1 MAGPEAIRENREGR
15 HSKIAPEMGY
25 NLDLGGISSLV
36 YIVVQPNES
45 IDSALKR
52 FNLKL
57 QQSGLLRE
65 LKEHSHYEKPSEKR
79 RRQRRRRSSRP

>member
-1 MAGPEAIRENREGR
+1 MALRVPHLVLCHTDCLAEAFEFLI
-15 HSKIAPEMGY
+15 Y
-25 NLDLGGISSLV
+25 V
-36 YIVVQPNES
+36 TVQSNES

-52 FNLKL
+52 FNMKL

-79 RRQRRRRSSRP
+79 RRLKRRRQSRQ

>member
-1 MAGPEAIRENREGR
+1 MIYV
-15 HSKIAPEMGY
+15 I
-25 NLDLGGISSLV
+25 
-36 YIVVQPNES
+36 VQPNES

-52 FNLKL
+52 FNMKM

-79 RRQRRRRSSRP
+79 RRLRRRRTTRH

>member
-1 MAGPEAIRENREGR
+1 LIQ
-15 HSKIAPEMGY
+15 
-25 NLDLGGISSLV
+25 V
-36 YIVVQPNES
+36 VVQPNES

-79 RRQRRRRSSRP
+79 RRQRRRRVSRQ

>member
-1 MAGPEAIRENREGR
+1 MIHVN
-15 HSKIAPEMGY
+15 
-25 NLDLGGISSLV
+25 
-36 YIVVQPNES
+36 VQPNES

-65 LKEHSHYEKPSEKR
+65 LKEHAHYEKPSE
-79 RRQRRRRSSRP
+79 RRRRLRRRRASRQ

>member
-1 MAGPEAIRENREGR
+1 MIGIRRTFGLITIN
-15 HSKIAPEMGY
+15 
-25 NLDLGGISSLV
+25 
-36 YIVVQPNES
+36 VQNNES

-79 RRQRRRRSSRP
+79 RRQRRRRANRQ